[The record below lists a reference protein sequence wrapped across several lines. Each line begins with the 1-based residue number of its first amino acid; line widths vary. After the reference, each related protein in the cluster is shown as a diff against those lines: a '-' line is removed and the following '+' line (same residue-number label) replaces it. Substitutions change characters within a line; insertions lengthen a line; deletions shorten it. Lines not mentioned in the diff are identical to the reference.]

1 MHLLPQPLGGVILEQ
16 RLGRWLSEL
25 RAALP
30 STQQTLGTHLASVD
44 IEKKNYLKLFFS
56 HNGEK

>member
-44 IEKKNYLKLFFS
+44 IEKKIT
-56 HNGEK
+56 